1 MAQRSSHGVGVPM
14 QSSQCGPADAIEM
27 VVLYGTADAIEMVV
41 LYGPADAIEMVVLYA
56 FWQATWPAVEEAA
69 ADMRSRDA
77 RTPHRLSILRAVDAK
92 S

>member
-1 MAQRSSHGVGVPM
+1 MGLDMAQRSSHGVGVPM

-27 VVLYGTADAIEMVV
+27 VVLYGT
-41 LYGPADAIEMVVLYA
+41 ADAIEMVVLYA

>member
-1 MAQRSSHGVGVPM
+1 MRNSHGMGLDMAQRSSHGVGVPM
-14 QSSQCGPADAIEM
+14 QGDQCG
-27 VVLYGTADAIEMVV
+27 G
-41 LYGPADAIEMVVLYA
+41 GPADAIEMVVLYA